1 MLLMQMDHLFI
12 FNFYVLILLFFFRMY
27 TLIHYV
33 AFLDT
38 EPEKQNQQQV
48 HTTAILLLLLLLVLE
63 LYYFQYHYYIYR
75 TTATITADLLLL
87 PLLLLL
93 NKDTGTPSAAEG
105 VSHYYSCQCCQCTAA
120 FWYLNKGKQSCRF
133 KLHPVRCNM
142 YNSLS
147 DCTECLEGCQYIDK
161 DTSYQIQSAI

>member
-1 MLLMQMDHLFI
+1 
-12 FNFYVLILLFFFRMY
+12 MY

-63 LYYFQYHYYIYR
+63 L
-75 TTATITADLLLL
+75 
-87 PLLLLL
+87 
-93 NKDTGTPSAAEG
+93 
-105 VSHYYSCQCCQCTAA
+105 
-120 FWYLNKGKQSCRF
+120 CRF

-161 DTSYQIQSAI
+161 DTSYQI